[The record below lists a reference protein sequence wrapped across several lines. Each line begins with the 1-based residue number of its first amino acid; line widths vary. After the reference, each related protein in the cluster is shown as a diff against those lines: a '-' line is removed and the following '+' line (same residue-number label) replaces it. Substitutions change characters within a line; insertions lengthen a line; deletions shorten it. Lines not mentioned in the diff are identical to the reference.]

1 MRGGRPVAEVP
12 AMPAVRLPWLD
23 LLRALAIGWI
33 MLYHL
38 ESYGLRFPGPLIGF
52 GWIGVDLFFVL
63 SGYLIGWQLLR
74 PWASGAAPAWWP
86 WWRGFLLRRALRILP
101 AYFAVLALYLLLPAT
116 AEADRMR
123 PLWQF
128 LTFTVNLVPASLDQR
143 SFSHAWSLCVEEH
156 FYLLL
161 PPIVWWLARRPG
173 LASTVAVVPGLF
185 LGGMLLRAWLWER
198 ELAPLAGQAAYVP
211 AFITHIYMPSY
222 TRLDGLLAGVV
233 LAAMRGFR
241 PAWWAWLMARGVAL
255 LALAAAGL
263 GAAMW
268 LLQGVPGFA
277 GIVFGFPLLSA
288 SLACLVLACISEH
301 GWPGRWRL
309 PGAHALATLAFS
321 LYLTHKQVYHA
332 IDAAMGDALAA
343 SSVLA
348 FCVYNGAA
356 LLAAALLY
364 GLVERPGLRW
374 RAWLETHHLPAVAV
388 AGNAAFAPPQS
399 QANQAQPR

>member
-1 MRGGRPVAEVP
+1 MVDVSAVP
-12 AMPAVRLPWLD
+12 AARLPGLD

-38 ESYGLRFPGPLIGF
+38 ESYGLRFPGPLFGF

-86 WWRGFLLRRALRILP
+86 WWRSFMLRRALRILP
-101 AYFAVLALYLLLPAT
+101 AYFAVLALYVLFPAT

-143 SFSHAWSLCVEEH
+143 AFSHAWSLCVEEH
-156 FYLLL
+156 FYLLF

-173 LASTVAVVPGLF
+173 LANTAAVVLGLF
-185 LGGMLLRAWLWER
+185 LGGMLLRAWLWR
-198 ELAPLAGQAAYVP
+198 QELAPLAGQAAYVP
-211 AFITHIYMPSY
+211 AFITQIYMPSY
-222 TRLDGLLAGVV
+222 TRLDGLLAGVM
-233 LAAMRGFR
+233 LAAVRGFR
-241 PAWWAWLMARGVAL
+241 PAWWQWLMARGVAL
-255 LALAAAGL
+255 LILAAAGL
-263 GAAMW
+263 LAAMW
-268 LLQGVPGFA
+268 LLEGVPGFA
-277 GIVFGFPLLSA
+277 GIVFGYPLLSA
-288 SLACLVLACISEH
+288 SLACLVLGCISERS
-301 GWPGRWRL
+301 WPGRWRL
-309 PGAHALATLAFS
+309 PGAHGLATLAFS

-332 IDAAMGDALAA
+332 IDVALGETLA
-343 SSVLA
+343 SSSLLA

-364 GLVERPGLRW
+364 GVVERAGLRW
-374 RAWLETHHLPAVAV
+374 RERLETHHLPPVAV
-388 AGNAAFAPPQS
+388 VRHATPAAP
-399 QANQAQPR
+399 QAQADQSRSR

>member
-1 MRGGRPVAEVP
+1 MADVSIAP
-12 AMPAVRLPWLD
+12 AAARLPGLD
-23 LLRALAIGWI
+23 LLRALAIAWI

-38 ESYGLRFPGPLIGF
+38 ESYGLRFHGPLIGF

-74 PWASGAAPAWWP
+74 PWASGAAPAWRP
-86 WWRGFLLRRALRILP
+86 WWRGFMLRRALRILP
-101 AYFAVLALYLLLPAT
+101 AYLTVLALYLLFPAT

-128 LTFTVNLVPASLDQR
+128 LTFSVNLVPASIDQR
-143 SFSHAWSLCVEEH
+143 AFSHAWSLCVEEH

-173 LASTVAVVPGLF
+173 LARTAAVVLGVF
-185 LGGMLLRAWLWER
+185 LGGMLLRAWLWR
-198 ELAPLAGQAAYVP
+198 QELAPLAGQAAYLP

-233 LAAMRGFR
+233 LAAVRGFR
-241 PAWWAWLMARGVAL
+241 PAWWAWLMARGVML
-255 LALAAAGL
+255 LVAGVAGL

-268 LLQGVPGFA
+268 LLRGVPGFA
-277 GIVFGFPLLSA
+277 GIVFGYPLLSA
-288 SLACLVLACISEH
+288 SLACLVLGCISEH
-301 GWPGRWRL
+301 SWPGRWRL

-332 IDAAMGDALAA
+332 IDAAMGDSLAA

-348 FCVYNGAA
+348 FCVCNGAA

-374 RAWLETHHLPAVAV
+374 RAWLETHHLPAVAI
-388 AGNAAFAPPQS
+388 AGNAAFAAPQA
-399 QANQAQPR
+399 QADQAQPR